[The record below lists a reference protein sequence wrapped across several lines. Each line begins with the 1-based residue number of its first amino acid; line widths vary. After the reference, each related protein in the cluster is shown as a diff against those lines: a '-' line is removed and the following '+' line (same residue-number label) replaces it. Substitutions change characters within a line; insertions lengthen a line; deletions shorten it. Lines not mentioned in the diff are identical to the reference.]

1 VNAAAGA
8 LGRQLRV
15 LEGLRDAGVK
25 DLEVVNGVYAREL
38 VGIVERAFERLLG
51 RLEERFGVSGE
62 DLRVEFEGVI
72 LEVAGEYD
80 G

>member
-1 VNAAAGA
+1 
-8 LGRQLRV
+8 
-15 LEGLRDAGVK
+15 
-25 DLEVVNGVYAREL
+25 LEVVNGVYAREL

-51 RLEERFGVSGE
+51 RLEERFGVSGD
-62 DLRVEFEGVI
+62 DLRGEFELLV